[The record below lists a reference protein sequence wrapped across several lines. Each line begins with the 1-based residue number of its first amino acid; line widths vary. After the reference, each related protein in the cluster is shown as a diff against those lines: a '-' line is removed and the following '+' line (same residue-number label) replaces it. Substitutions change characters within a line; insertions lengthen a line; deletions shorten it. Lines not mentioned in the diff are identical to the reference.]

1 MGFLKLFKKKEKKDS
16 VEPAQQKT
24 GSKIEKG
31 DPSSRAVQKASG
43 SNSQKTGAEALRNGG
58 GSEVAGSRTIG
69 PDLSVGGFDTFASGA
84 NTSSSNSGSISK
96 TDFVPPASSATTQS
110 SRKSSVSASL
120 KKDNTA
126 KRKSSFGILRKPSF
140 NHSAPITEN
149 NTPINAHKVS
159 DLPDELLPV
168 VTLIN
173 HQQSRSYFKGN
184 SFFYDS
190 TQAQPILNPVEL
202 VSNATTPVSLS
213 TASFNWAPAYVEL
226 NGNDITVELEN
237 SPTTIIN
244 ICDCELTY
252 NGDDIILT
260 VLITNHSLMYFQFNT
275 LDELNSFYSAV
286 LLCKFE
292 YQQLQ
297 EAYTGALLSSQA
309 IHFSDIRTLLSP
321 HNKNVKEEWCVV
333 RFPFLNDKWIRCY
346 LVVQPHN
353 KIEIYTHSSKAR
365 KYLLSTITNGLSCYT
380 IYPNDPSQVQ
390 NNSLLRLYANCYIN
404 SDLLEVILND
414 DTISS
419 TDENIS
425 LMNKKSVKTRSSRS
439 RSNSRSRNNSF
450 NRRLSQ
456 VSLRSSRSHDSNL
469 SSSNESSNLS
479 SSHQHHQRISSVDT
493 TISDSSF
500 TNAKTPK
507 KLSKKSIAKT
517 HLIYIIPESHASVK
531 PCEISL
537 RLLIPILNSYKL
549 YGRPAKFISSRTDKN
564 SLLFG
569 LPQLPNTYYLNE
581 KSSLDLINLNIG
593 NSLREKWSAHDWYM
607 IYKELMSALLSKGWK
622 GGSYQGDLVNMNFSL
637 DMDRSPSQFDFE
649 DDTYDPMEDFVAA
662 ASSSANRSVSV
673 PVSLVNE

>member
-1 MGFLKLFKKKEKKDS
+1 MGFLKLFKKKDKKSS
-16 VEPAQQKT
+16 VEPVQYKT
-24 GSKIEKG
+24 GLKTEKG
-31 DPSSRAVQKASG
+31 RPASKAVEKSAGAQGA
-43 SNSQKTGAEALRNGG
+43 GAEDWLDGG
-58 GSEVAGSRTIG
+58 RAEGTGNSTAG
-69 PDLSVGGFDTFASGA
+69 PDPAVGGFDTFPSGA
-84 NTSSSNSGSISK
+84 NTSSSNSGSNLK
-96 TDFVPPASSATTQS
+96 ADFVPPASSATTQS

-120 KKDNTA
+120 KKDNSA

-140 NHSAPITEN
+140 NHSTSITEN
-149 NTPINAHKVS
+149 NTPINSHKVS
-159 DLPDELLPV
+159 DLPEELLPV

-184 SFFYDS
+184 CFYYDS
-190 TQAQPILNPVEL
+190 TQAQPVPNPAEL
-202 VSNATTPVSLS
+202 VSNATTPVSLA

-226 NGNDITVELEN
+226 NGNDVTVELEN

-252 NGDDIILT
+252 NDEDIILT
-260 VLITNHSLMYFQFNT
+260 VLITNQSLMYFQFNT
-275 LDELNSFYSAV
+275 VDELNSVYSAV

-321 HNKNVKEEWCVV
+321 HNKNVKEEWCVI

-346 LVVQPHN
+346 LVVQPQN
-353 KIEIYTHSSKAR
+353 KIEIYTHSSKA
-365 KYLLSTITNGLSCYT
+365 KKHLLSTITNGLSCYT

-390 NNSLLRLYANCYIN
+390 NNSLMRLYANCYIN

-425 LMNKKSVKTRSSRS
+425 LMNKKKSRSSRS

-450 NRRLSQ
+450 NRRLSV

-469 SSSNESSNLS
+469 SSSNDSSNLS
-479 SSHQHHQRISSVDT
+479 SAHQHHQRISSVDT

-500 TNAKTPK
+500 TNSKTPK

-517 HLIYIIPESHASVK
+517 HLVYIIPESHASVK

-581 KSSLDLINLNIG
+581 KSSLDLINLNID
-593 NSLREKWSAHDWYM
+593 NSLREKWTAHDWHM

-649 DDTYDPMEDFVAA
+649 DDNYDPMEDFVAA